1 MFVTSFCNCF
11 GCIWDKSIFSLF
23 SWYKT
28 VSKYM
33 FISMTHFWIMFIFE
47 SSILFLAF
55 VLLTRILLFITEAFL
70 RVVLFTE
77 LVSVTW
83 CTVLI
88 ISYWIVA
95 FIMKALLFVV
105 LLALGLTS
113 FLPPASVCL
122 VGTFV
127 ILRFWPFWVTWFY
140 LSQVSQPLS
149 VTALWWW
156 DLFPV
161 CVLLPGDV
169 FALLLFPQM
178 SLFQNT
184 RGPATPPPPLQPPP
198 CSWRGPGPDHA
209 GGQPHAEP
217 LSPLPTL
224 PSFSCPFSVALLSER
239 LVHVGLHM
247 SACSGCPPPAE
258 ILGMCPPIR
267 ARVSAPR
274 SREASSFCGL
284 HSKQP
289 VRPGVSPRSAFS
301 PLWLIQFICAKNV
314 SLILNLAIVPSYFFP
329 YTTIFDP
336 GHQL

>member
-184 RGPATPPPPLQPPP
+184 RGPAPPAPAPPAPSLLLAGPWSWP
-198 CSWRGPGPDHA
+198 CWGAASRWA
-209 GGQPHAEP
+209 
-217 LSPLPTL
+217 PLPAPHFAVL
-224 PSFSCPFSVALLSER
+224 LMPFFSGSVVRALGARRSAHECVQRMPTSCRDSGHVSSHQGQGECPAIQR
-239 LVHVGLHM
+239 
-247 SACSGCPPPAE
+247 
-258 ILGMCPPIR
+258 
-267 ARVSAPR
+267 
-274 SREASSFCGL
+274 
-284 HSKQP
+284 SKQFLW
-289 VRPGVSPRSAFS
+289 SA
-301 PLWLIQFICAKNV
+301 Q
-314 SLILNLAIVPSYFFP
+314 
-329 YTTIFDP
+329 
-336 GHQL
+336 